1 MALQRYTVS
10 VAGRCHATDTVA
22 EACTL
27 VNRFMPMSKAD
38 IARQLEA
45 SGVAEA
51 KNGDVVCQV
60 TDLLWVDEASE
71 LLNDRILAAVRQ
83 RFAGEP
89 RIEMPENPVVPT
101 ASDYIVD
108 VWFWVSE
115 SDAAFPE
122 HCDDP
127 DTLERCYAK
136 AATHPDITFDRSPD
150 VIFHHSGALVCG
162 VVRVPLSCTCT
173 AS

>member
-1 MALQRYTVS
+1 MTSHRYTVS
-10 VAGRCHATDTVA
+10 VAGRCHATDTTA
-22 EACTL
+22 EACAF
-27 VNRFMPMSKAD
+27 VNRFMPLSKAD
-38 IARQLEA
+38 TTRQLEA

-51 KNGDVVCQV
+51 KNGEVVCQV
-60 TDLLWVDEASE
+60 IDLHWVDEASE
-71 LLNDRILAAVRQ
+71 LSNDRFLASVRE

-89 RIEMPENPVVPT
+89 RIVVPENPVVPT

-122 HCDDP
+122 YCDDP
-127 DTLERCYAK
+127 ETLERCYAK

-150 VIFHHSGALVCG
+150 VIFHHGGAFVCG